1 MNKNKK
7 IVIITIISLIVLTG
21 IYLLYN
27 TYALTTK
34 TTNNGDYYTINL
46 TDSNIVSLAA
56 NEEKTVIC
64 QINNT
69 NNGTVSYGV
78 AYNNSNIEVKV
89 YSDSKDKVTGTIG
102 ANDNK
107 YVKLHLK
114 NKTSSNTT
122 LEITA
127 VMGYENGG
135 DLIVPSDST
144 LVTGTYTA
152 PISLA
157 KYITNLYANASKS
170 TVTNNSIT
178 YNYAT
183 SESLMNDRL
192 GGTTSSLDGGN
203 IRYYGASPKNYVYFN
218 CETYPS
224 TNCELWRIIG
234 VFDGK
239 IKLMRNESIGNY
251 SWDTSASSVNS
262 GYGVNEWSQADLM
275 KLLNPGHESESVGG
289 SLYYNSKSKTCYNR
303 NNNATTSCNFTS
315 TGIKNDTTRNMIA
328 ETTWNLGGWDTSNIY
343 SNVMYEKER
352 GTTVISNPSDGIT
365 RTTTW
370 TGKIALAYPSD
381 YGFATDLSKCSQ
393 TLSNYDSST
402 DSYACR
408 NNDWMYSIITNSGSG
423 YGWLLT
429 PSSSDAYVAFN
440 VNSDGYVGSHNDVI
454 NYVYIEYGVAPVL
467 YLGSDQDIVAGDGSQ
482 SNPYKLTGN

>member
-328 ETTWNLGGWDTSNIY
+328 ETTWNLGGWNSSDIFSNE
-343 SNVMYEKER
+343 MYEKER
-352 GTTVISNPSDGIT
+352 GTTTVSNPRDGIT
-365 RTTTW
+365 RATTW
-370 TGKIALAYPSD
+370 TGKIALPYPSD
-381 YGFATDLSKCSQ
+381 YGYATDLSKCSQ
-393 TLSNYDSST
+393 TLYNYDSNT

-408 NNDWMYSIITNSGSG
+408 SNDWMYSIFKTNTFN
-423 YGWLLT
+423 WLLT
-429 PSSSDAYVAFN
+429 PLSGNANNAFN
-440 VNSDGYVGSHNDVI
+440 VYSAGYVNKNTS
-454 NYVYIEYGVAPVL
+454 VYGANGVAPVL

-482 SNPYKLTGN
+482 SNPYQLKA